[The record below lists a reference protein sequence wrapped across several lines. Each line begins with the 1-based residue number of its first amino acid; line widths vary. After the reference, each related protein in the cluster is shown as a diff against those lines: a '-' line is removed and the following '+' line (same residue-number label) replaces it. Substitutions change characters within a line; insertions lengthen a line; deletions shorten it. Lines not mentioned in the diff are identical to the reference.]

1 MSVKY
6 YDIDEAAARRA
17 KEANSF
23 YDYKP
28 GSATASYRADADNA
42 IGIAEEQ
49 KSRVD
54 PMYHEKIDRLLDTYL
69 RKLAANYNERNH
81 IDARVPSVMIA
92 GPANFPNRK
101 KEKQNAARDR
111 NMEDWQ
117 HIRGLLDKI
126 QSTGRGGISADDP
139 AAVDKLRE
147 KLEGLEA
154 DQQHMKSANAHWRKH
169 KTMKGFPGLSDAS
182 AAAVDEKMKTA
193 YSWVQRNGPYEAWK
207 LQNNNANMKRIRDR
221 IADLERQAEKP
232 PTGWAFEGGEVVM
245 NTEENRLQVLF
256 DEKPDEAMRQELKS
270 RGFRWA
276 PSQGAWQRQLTD
288 NAIYAAKQI
297 QAIQPS
303 EPAPGKSIK
312 ETIAAY
318 NQQIA
323 EKPTD
328 PPGRSQ
334 PTHEDKDR

>member
-1 MSVKY
+1 MSNKY
-6 YDIDEAAARRA
+6 YEIDETAARRA

-23 YDYKP
+23 RDYKP
-28 GSATASYRADADNA
+28 GSATAGYRAAVDRAVQ
-42 IGIAEEQ
+42 IAERQ
-49 KSRVD
+49 KARVD
-54 PMYHEKIDRLLDTYL
+54 PIHHERIDKLLDTYA
-69 RKLAANYNERNH
+69 RKLAANMNKSNE

-92 GPANFPNRK
+92 GPAKFPTQK

-111 NMEDWQ
+111 NMEEWQ
-117 HIRGLLDKI
+117 HIQGLLDKI

-154 DQQHMKSANAHWRKH
+154 DQKHMKSANAHWRKH
-169 KTMKGFPGLSDAS
+169 KTMKDYPGLSNAD
-182 AAAVDEKMKTA
+182 AAAIDLKMQTA

-207 LQNNNANMKRIRDR
+207 LQNNNANMRRIRDR
-221 IADLERQAEKP
+221 ITELERQAEKP
-232 PTGWAFEGGEVVM
+232 PAGWAFEGGEVVM

-256 DEKPDEAMRQELKS
+256 DEKPDDAMRQELKS

-288 NAIYAAKQI
+288 NALYAAKQI

-303 EPAPGKSIK
+303 EPAPEKSIK
-312 ETIAAY
+312 GAIAAY

-323 EKPTD
+323 EKPPT

-334 PTHEDKDR
+334 PTHEDR